1 MESLSRWCSGAGMVR
16 EMSVTCTCF
25 CMAGPLGQ
33 CKCVLG
39 MCVSFKLFI
48 KYAFPC
54 FKGMIGHF
62 FIEAVIQLE
71 AKFEK

>member
-1 MESLSRWCSGAGMVR
+1 MVLVY
-16 EMSVTCTCF
+16 MLLYSS
-25 CMAGPLGQ
+25 PLGSL
-33 CKCVLG
+33 CMYLG

-62 FIEAVIQLE
+62 VIEAVIQLE
-71 AKFEK
+71 SKFEK